1 MADNYIITFI
11 SQSDFEKHVAKTI
24 ASYNETLKSIN
35 LTKFNSNI
43 IDPIK
48 LTFDKAL
55 FKNQ

>member
-1 MADNYIITFI
+1 MDDNYIIPFI

-43 IDPIK
+43 R
-48 LTFDKAL
+48 LTC
-55 FKNQ
+55 